1 MARTVVNI
9 DDSLYEQAKVFTGLK
24 KKVDVVNYALKHL
37 FEQRDMEKILELRGK
52 VEWEGDLDEMR
63 QAQKVFNCHF

>member
-9 DDSLYEQAKVFTGLK
+9 DDSMYEQAREFTGLK

-37 FEQRDMEKILELRGK
+37 LEQRDMEKILELRGQ
-52 VEWEGDLDEMR
+52 VVWEGDLDKMR
-63 QAQKVFNCHF
+63 QERHGSC

>member
-37 FEQRDMEKILELRGK
+37 LEQRDMEKILELRGK

-63 QAQKVFNCHF
+63 QARNGSC

>member
-37 FEQRDMEKILELRGK
+37 LEQRDMEKILELRGK
-52 VEWEGDLDEMR
+52 IAWEGDLDEMR
-63 QAQKVFNCHF
+63 QTRYGSC